1 MIVGEERKVCHLQKS
16 IYGLKQACQSW
27 NIRFDE
33 VVWGY
38 DFIKNDFDPCTY
50 IKVSGSFVP
59 FLVLYVDGVLLIENN
74 VKMLEDT
81 EAWLST
87 KFSMKN
93 LVYGS
98 GELILEGYNDASFQS
113 DDNDVK
119 SLSGFVFK
127 LNAGVVDLKSS
138 K

>member
-1 MIVGEERKVCHLQKS
+1 KTI
-16 IYGLKQACQSW
+16 LKYLTT
-27 NIRFDE
+27 NMF
-33 VVWGY
+33 
-38 DFIKNDFDPCTY
+38 
-50 IKVSGSFVP
+50 
-59 FLVLYVDGVLLIENN
+59 
-74 VKMLEDT
+74 
-81 EAWLST
+81 
-87 KFSMKN
+87 

-127 LNAGVVDLKSS
+127 LNARVVDLKSS